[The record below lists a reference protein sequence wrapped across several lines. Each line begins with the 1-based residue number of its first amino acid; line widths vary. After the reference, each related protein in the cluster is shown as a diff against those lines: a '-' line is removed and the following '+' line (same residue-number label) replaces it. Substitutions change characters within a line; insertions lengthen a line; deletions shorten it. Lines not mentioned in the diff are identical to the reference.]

1 MSYFVA
7 QSCSLIILLNHLL
20 TSSLISFLAGNQ
32 PPAAGQP
39 PPQNVVAQKRFI
51 RLMHTRT
58 LHTRAQP
65 AGNHAARGHTRA
77 KPSSRPPADRV
88 EHYFSRSQL
97 ASISSPAG
105 QPAVIALALFL
116 TF

>member
-7 QSCSLIILLNHLL
+7 QSCSLIISLNHLL

-51 RLMHTRT
+51 RLKH
-58 LHTRAQP
+58 
-65 AGNHAARGHTRA
+65 
-77 KPSSRPPADRV
+77 V
-88 EHYFSRSQL
+88 
-97 ASISSPAG
+97 SPTG
-105 QPAVIALALFL
+105 FGPAVDHMKFDSSTISALVDF
-116 TF
+116 